1 MSTRTRY
8 AIRAMMQLAME
19 SSNEPAQLHTIAAEQ
34 QLSLKYLEQ
43 IVRPL
48 RLAGLI
54 VSERGSSGGY
64 RLGRPASEITALDI
78 VQAVEGPLSVVDCVG
93 RPGICRRSSACI
105 ARGLWCDVGKAI
117 GRVLADA
124 NLADIA
130 KRQKAANH
138 TSARTTTS
146 RRRGRA
152 RV

>member
-8 AIRAMMQLAME
+8 ALRAMMQLAME
-19 SSNEPAQLHTIAAEQ
+19 PTNEPAQLHTIAEEQ
-34 QLSLKYLEQ
+34 RLSLKYLEQ

-64 RLGRPASEITALDI
+64 RLGRPASQITALDI

-93 RPGICRRSSACI
+93 RPGMCRRSSACT

-117 GRVLADA
+117 GRVLGQA
-124 NLADIA
+124 NLAELA
-130 KRQKAANH
+130 KRQRAASDS
-138 TSARTTTS
+138 SARTTS
-146 RRRGRA
+146 RRARRA
-152 RV
+152 SG